1 MTLRKTTHS
10 IPLVIGITLIATMV
24 IAGGM
29 AIITTK
35 SVFAQGVEKK
45 FTATLS
51 GKNEVPAKDTKATGT
66 SEFTISRDG
75 KIMTYIVNVKDI
87 DKATMAH
94 IHQGK
99 TGENGPIVV
108 TLFKATT
115 ATGSKN
121 GILARGT
128 ITSDKLEGPLKGKQI
143 SDLVKLIEDGN
154 AYANVHTQQN
164 PKGEIRGEISK

>member
-10 IPLVIGITLIATMV
+10 ISLVIGITLIATMV

-66 SEFTISRDG
+66 SEFTLSRDG
-75 KIMTYIVNVKDI
+75 KTMTYIVNVKDI

>member
-35 SVFAQGVEKK
+35 SVFAQGVEK

-66 SEFTISRDG
+66 SEFTLSRDG
-75 KIMTYIVNVKDI
+75 KTMTYIVNVKDI
-87 DKATMAH
+87 DKATMPTY
-94 IHQGK
+94 IK
-99 TGENGPIVV
+99 
-108 TLFKATT
+108 
-115 ATGSKN
+115 
-121 GILARGT
+121 
-128 ITSDKLEGPLKGKQI
+128 
-143 SDLVKLIEDGN
+143 VKRVRTVL
-154 AYANVHTQQN
+154 
-164 PKGEIRGEISK
+164 SL

>member
-1 MTLRKTTHS
+1 MKTNS
-10 IPLVIGITLIATMV
+10 IQLGIAIALIAVMV
-24 IAGGM
+24 IVGG
-29 AIITTK
+29 TTIVASK
-35 SVFAQGVEKK
+35 NVFAQVGEKRLIAK
-45 FTATLS
+45 LS
-51 GKNEVPAKDTKATGT
+51 GKNEVAPKITKSSGT
-66 SEFTISRDG
+66 AEFTLGRDG
-75 KIMTYIVNVKDI
+75 KTITYRVDVKDI

-99 TGENGPIVV
+99 IGQNGPVVV
-108 TLFKATT
+108 TLFNASSP
-115 ATGSKN
+115 TGPKS

-164 PKGEIRGEISK
+164 PKGEIRGQIQISK